1 MRPLQQ
7 EPGARS
13 SGCWRL
19 ADSMDRVTHAAPKS
33 VRVDSVI
40 VVGSGMAG
48 LVCALALAPRS
59 VTLMTKT
66 PRLEGGS
73 SLWAKGGIAAAI
85 GPDDT
90 PEHHAADTLS
100 AGAGLSDPESAL
112 RLAEEG
118 VENLQWLVDE
128 GVPFDRA
135 VNGTLDLAQE
145 AAHRYARI
153 VHAGGDATGRVL
165 MQALIK
171 RVRAT
176 RSITVLEET
185 FAHDLIVSDGQVH
198 GLVAYHPKK
207 SWATHYS
214 PHVVLAT
221 GGIGMTWWHTSNPS
235 EATGDGLAMAAR
247 AGANLADLEF
257 VQFHPTVLAI
267 ESKTNGASLPLLT
280 EALRGAG
287 ALLLDESGYRFML
300 SEHPAAEMA
309 ARDIVA
315 RAIEKRTRAGHRVYL
330 DLRPVL
336 TGGHGASF
344 PQAIEASKRAGF
356 NPKTEP
362 LPVIPAAHYHM
373 GGIQTGHRGR
383 TSIDGLWA
391 CGEVAATGVHGANR
405 LASNSLLE
413 AAVYAR
419 RVAAD
424 IRGHPGSQNKQPS
437 LAAAAPKVPPNSA
450 CAELKRIF
458 AATRKLMSR
467 HVGVLR
473 SGDGLETAFSQLSKF
488 DRQLRELSDQYT
500 AHDPSSADTVV
511 SWSETRNL
519 LLVARLVTLAALQR
533 QESRGAH
540 YRDDHP
546 ISTLA
551 WQRHQTL
558 TADQLD
564 AA

>member
-1 MRPLQQ
+1 
-7 EPGARS
+7 
-13 SGCWRL
+13 
-19 ADSMDRVTHAAPKS
+19 MDRVTDGAPMS
-33 VRVDSVI
+33 VRDDSVI

-73 SLWAKGGIAAAI
+73 SLWAKGGIAAAV
-85 GPDDT
+85 GPEDT

-100 AGAGLSDPESAL
+100 AGAGLSDPEGAL

-118 VENLQWLVDE
+118 VENLQWLVHE
-128 GVPFDRA
+128 GVSFDRA
-135 VNGTLDLAQE
+135 LDGTLDLARE
-145 AAHRYARI
+145 AAHGYARI
-153 VHAGGDATGRVL
+153 VHAGGDATGRIL

-176 RSITVLEET
+176 RSITVLEDT
-185 FAHDLIVSDGQVH
+185 FAHDLMVSDGQVQ

-207 SWATHYS
+207 GWAYHYS
-214 PHVVLAT
+214 SHVVLAT
-221 GGIGMTWWHTSNPS
+221 GGIGMTWWHTSNPTES
-235 EATGDGLAMAAR
+235 TGDGLAMAAR
-247 AGANLADLEF
+247 AGAKLADLEF
-257 VQFHPTVLAI
+257 VQFHPTALAVKN
-267 ESKTNGASLPLLT
+267 ETNGASLPLLT

-309 ARDIVA
+309 PRDVVA

-336 TGGHGASF
+336 AGDHSASF
-344 PQAIEASKRAGF
+344 PQAIEASKRAGL
-356 NPKTEP
+356 NPGTEP

-373 GGIQTGHRGR
+373 GGIQTDHRGR

-413 AAVYAR
+413 AMVYAR

-424 IRGHPGSQNKQPS
+424 IRSHPGSQNKQLL
-437 LAAAAPKVPPNSA
+437 LAPAMPNVPPNSA

-458 AATRKLMSR
+458 DATRGLMSR

-473 SGDGLETAFSQLSKF
+473 SGDGLETAFSRLSKF
-488 DRQLRELSDQYT
+488 DRQLHELSDRY
-500 AHDPSSADTVV
+500 APGDPSSADTVV
-511 SWSETRNL
+511 RWSETRNL
-519 LLVARLVTLAALQR
+519 LLIARLVTLAALQR
-533 QESRGAH
+533 EESRGAH

-546 ISTLA
+546 ISTLLRSNGSGT
-551 WQRHQTL
+551 RH
-558 TADQLD
+558 
-564 AA
+564 

>member
-1 MRPLQQ
+1 
-7 EPGARS
+7 
-13 SGCWRL
+13 
-19 ADSMDRVTHAAPKS
+19 MDRVTDAAPMS
-33 VRVDSVI
+33 VRTDSVI

-48 LVCALALAPRS
+48 LICALALAPRS

-73 SLWAKGGIAAAI
+73 SLWAKGGIAAAV
-85 GPDDT
+85 GPEDT

-118 VENLQWLVDE
+118 VDNLQWLVDE

-135 VNGTLDLAQE
+135 VDGTLALARE
-145 AAHRYARI
+145 AAHGYARI
-153 VHAGGDATGRVL
+153 VHAGGDATGRIL

-176 RSITVLEET
+176 RSITVLEDT
-185 FAHDLIVSDGQVH
+185 FAHDLMVSDGQVQ

-207 SWATHYS
+207 GWAYHYAS
-214 PHVVLAT
+214 QVVLAT
-221 GGIGMTWWHTSNPS
+221 GGIGMTWWRTSNPIES
-235 EATGDGLAMAAR
+235 TGDGLAMAAR
-247 AGANLADLEF
+247 AGAKLADLEF
-257 VQFHPTVLAI
+257 VQFHPTALAVKN
-267 ESKTNGASLPLLT
+267 ETNGASLPLLT

-287 ALLLDESGYRFML
+287 ALLLDESGYRFMV

-309 ARDIVA
+309 PRDVVA
-315 RAIEKRTRAGHRVYL
+315 RAIEKRTRAGHCVYL

-336 TGGHGASF
+336 TGGHSASF

-356 NPKTEP
+356 DPGTEP

-373 GGIQTGHRGR
+373 GGIQTDHRGR

-413 AAVYAR
+413 AMVYAR

-424 IRGHPGSQNKQPS
+424 IRSHPGSQNKQAL
-437 LAAAAPKVPPNSA
+437 LAPATPNIPANSA
-450 CAELKRIF
+450 CAKLKRIF
-458 AATRKLMSR
+458 DATRELMSR

-473 SGDGLETAFSQLSKF
+473 SGDGLETAFFQLSKF
-488 DRQLRELSDQYT
+488 DHQLHELSDRY
-500 AHDPSSADTVV
+500 APHDPSSADTVV
-511 SWSETRNL
+511 RWNETRNL
-519 LLVARLVTLAALQR
+519 LLIARLVTLAALQR
-533 QESRGAH
+533 EESRGAH

-546 ISTLA
+546 ISTLE

-558 TADQLD
+558 TVDELD

>member
-1 MRPLQQ
+1 
-7 EPGARS
+7 
-13 SGCWRL
+13 
-19 ADSMDRVTHAAPKS
+19 MDRVTDAAPTS
-33 VRVDSVI
+33 VRADSVI

-48 LVCALALAPRS
+48 LICALALAPRS

-73 SLWAKGGIAAAI
+73 SLWAKGGIAAAV
-85 GPDDT
+85 GPEDT

-100 AGAGLSDPESAL
+100 AGAGLSDPEGAL

-135 VNGTLDLAQE
+135 VDGTLDLARE

-153 VHAGGDATGRVL
+153 VHAGGDATGRIL

-176 RSITVLEET
+176 RSITVLEDT
-185 FAHDLIVSDGQVH
+185 FAHDLMVSDGQVQ

-207 SWATHYS
+207 GWAYHYS
-214 PHVVLAT
+214 SHVVLAT
-221 GGIGMTWWHTSNPS
+221 GGIGMTWWHTSNPT

-257 VQFHPTVLAI
+257 VQFHPTALAVKN
-267 ESKTNGASLPLLT
+267 ETNGASLPLLT

-287 ALLLDESGYRFML
+287 ALLLDESDYRFMV

-309 ARDIVA
+309 PRDVVA

-336 TGGHGASF
+336 IGGHSASF

-373 GGIQTGHRGR
+373 GGIQTDHRGR

-413 AAVYAR
+413 AAVFAR
-419 RVAAD
+419 WVAAD
-424 IRGHPGSQNKQPS
+424 IRSHPGSQNKQPL
-437 LAAAAPKVPPNSA
+437 LAPATPNIPPNSA
-450 CAELKRIF
+450 GAELKRIF
-458 AATRKLMSR
+458 DATRELMSH
-467 HVGVLR
+467 HVGVVR

-488 DRQLRELSDQYT
+488 DRQLHELSDRYV

-511 SWSETRNL
+511 RWSETRNL
-519 LLVARLVTLAALQR
+519 LLIARLVTLAALQR
-533 QESRGAH
+533 EESRGAH

-546 ISTLA
+546 ISTRE

-558 TADQLD
+558 TVDELD